1 MASFYIRLN
10 MDAQNQEPA
19 NSRVGWSIYFL
30 SIVVACFICGFLA
43 PFRLIPFVSGKS
55 WFFVAIGLGCVLAVA
70 VNLFRPRYET
80 ATGRW
85 RAFYDYLLKQLPP
98 PD

>member
-1 MASFYIRLN
+1 
-10 MDAQNQEPA
+10 MDAKHPDLPEPP
-19 NSRVGWSIYFL
+19 NRRVGWSIYMVSL
-30 SIVVACFICGFLA
+30 AASCLVCVILA
-43 PFRLIPFVSGKS
+43 PFQLLPFLAGGM
-55 WFFVAIGLGCVLAVA
+55 WFWVAIGFGCVLAVV
-70 VNLFRPRYET
+70 VNLLRPRYET

>member
-1 MASFYIRLN
+1 
-10 MDAQNQEPA
+10 MDAQNPEPP
-19 NSRVGWSIYFL
+19 NRRVGWSIYFHSL
-30 SIVVACFICGFLA
+30 VFACLICGLLA
-43 PFRLIPFVSGKS
+43 PFRLVPFVSGKS
-55 WFFVAIGLGCVLAVA
+55 WFFVAIGLGCVSAVV
-70 VNLFRPRYET
+70 VNFLRPRYES